1 MRATP
6 RPADGDRLTALAV
19 WLDHASRWLERE
31 VRDSRRAASPP
42 ADADA
47 DADADP
53 EQRVETVTFLTTE
66 LDAAVEGLRRAT
78 DVLAALAAPLPGPIG
93 DPPVV
98 GAPGTAPG
106 PGPGR
111 PRPRLRLVE

>member
-6 RPADGDRLTALAV
+6 RPTDGDRQTALAV

-31 VRDSRRAASPP
+31 VRDSRRAAVPP

-47 DADADP
+47 DPDTDP
-53 EQRVETVTFLTTE
+53 GQRVETVTFLTAE

-93 DPPVV
+93 DDPPVV
-98 GAPGTAPG
+98 VA
-106 PGPGR
+106 PGR

>member
-6 RPADGDRLTALAV
+6 RPTDGDRLTALAA

-31 VRDSRRAASPP
+31 VRDSRAGQPVS
-42 ADADA
+42 D
-47 DADADP
+47 DADP

-78 DVLAALAAPLPGPIG
+78 DVLAALAAPPPGPIVPACSLPS
-93 DPPVV
+93 DPV
-98 GAPGTAPG
+98 AR
-106 PGPGR
+106 R
-111 PRPRLRLVE
+111 PRAHLRLVE

>member
-6 RPADGDRLTALAV
+6 RPTDGDRLAALAV

-31 VRDSRRAASPP
+31 VGDSRRAADSPT
-42 ADADA
+42 DADA
-47 DADADP
+47 DADA
-53 EQRVETVTFLTTE
+53 EQRVETVTFLTAE

-93 DPPVV
+93 DPPSV
-98 GAPGTAPG
+98 AA
-106 PGPGR
+106 PGR